1 MYDRKMQQKRTQREL
16 EALQRAKEEE
26 ERERLRLQKLERK
39 GKAKAGK
46 NSIRYMYRPN
56 RDIVLTRLSITRDTC
71 MLSHALAIY
80 AHHIMGWLLNFV
92 DTLHANFNIV
102 HECAVPTF
110 RMHISKSTL
119 P

>member
-56 RDIVLTRLSITRDTC
+56 GDIVHDYRSHVTRACHRTHWLFMRIT
-71 MLSHALAIY
+71 I
-80 AHHIMGWLLNFV
+80 
-92 DTLHANFNIV
+92 TLWDG
-102 HECAVPTF
+102 C
-110 RMHISKSTL
+110 
-119 P
+119 

>member
-56 RDIVLTRLSITRDTC
+56 SDIVHDYRSHVTRACYRTHWPFMPI
-71 MLSHALAIY
+71 
-80 AHHIMGWLLNFV
+80 
-92 DTLHANFNIV
+92 
-102 HECAVPTF
+102 
-110 RMHISKSTL
+110 ISL
-119 P
+119 DDC

>member
-46 NSIRYMYRPN
+46 NSIRYTYRPN
-56 RDIVLTRLSITRDTC
+56 S
-71 MLSHALAIY
+71 
-80 AHHIMGWLLNFV
+80 
-92 DTLHANFNIV
+92 
-102 HECAVPTF
+102 
-110 RMHISKSTL
+110 
-119 P
+119 

>member
-46 NSIRYMYRPN
+46 NSIRYMYRPIS
-56 RDIVLTRLSITRDTC
+56 DIVHD
-71 MLSHALAIY
+71 Y
-80 AHHIMGWLLNFV
+80 
-92 DTLHANFNIV
+92 
-102 HECAVPTF
+102 
-110 RMHISKSTL
+110 
-119 P
+119 

>member
-46 NSIRYMYRPN
+46 NSIRYMYRLYRLN
-56 RDIVLTRLSITRDTC
+56 SDIVHDYR
-71 MLSHALAIY
+71 SHVTFAC
-80 AHHIMGWLLNFV
+80 HRTHWLFMR
-92 DTLHANFNIV
+92 I
-102 HECAVPTF
+102 
-110 RMHISKSTL
+110 ISWDHC
-119 P
+119 